1 MTWLMRIL
9 VGLGIVLALVI
20 AIVLVIGNW
29 GPEGPVTQA
38 LSMSVG
44 NRTVTVAGHYKS
56 MTQESMADGIKVIVD
71 GHEVVVAEDQLMV
84 DGKVQVLEPDQDV
97 MVYVDETGKVS
108 VKVVH
113 EDESAGQEDV
123 PEEEAPE

>member
-20 AIVLVIGNW
+20 AFVLLIGNW
-29 GPEGPVTQA
+29 GADGPPTQA
-38 LSMSVG
+38 LSLSVG

-56 MTQESMADGIKVIVD
+56 MTQETIADGIKVIVD
-71 GHEVVVAEDQLMV
+71 GHEIVVAEDQLTV
-84 DGKVQVLEPDQDV
+84 DGKPQMLEPDQDV
-97 MVYVDETGKVS
+97 MVYVDQAGKVA

-113 EDESAGQEDV
+113 EDETANEEAS
-123 PEEEAPE
+123 EEAPE

>member
-20 AIVLVIGNW
+20 AFVLLIGNW
-29 GPEGPVTQA
+29 GTGGPPTQA
-38 LSMSVG
+38 LSLSVG

-56 MTQESMADGIKVIVD
+56 MTQESIADGIKVIVD
-71 GHEVVVAEDQLMV
+71 GHEVVVAEDQLTV
-84 DGKVQVLEPDQDV
+84 DGKPQILEPDQDV
-97 MVYVDETGKVS
+97 MVYVDEAGKVT

-113 EDESAGQEDV
+113 EDETAGQEAS
-123 PEEEAPE
+123 EEAPE